1 MRSRLADALLV
12 EKGVDVN
19 NVTDKLTFAALKT
32 TCTRLIMHLRPG
44 RAADVMQRLHT
55 YAPCSDSCLRQMN
68 SAWTEIVRTAS
79 EIE

>member
-1 MRSRLADALLV
+1 
-12 EKGVDVN
+12 
-19 NVTDKLTFAALKT
+19 LTFAALKT

-68 SAWTEIVRTAS
+68 SAWTEIVSGRRAKS
-79 EIE
+79 NEGCWL